1 MTPAAIAEPI
11 TPATFG
17 PIACIRRKF
26 WLSASNPILLETRA
40 AIGTA
45 DTPAEPISGLI
56 LFLLNLFINFAI
68 NTPLPVPIPKA
79 ITPRIKM
86 PNVCG
91 CKNLSAISLDPTDKP
106 STMVTMLIKAFCVVS
121 LKRSTTPLT
130 RMRLPKQNIPSNGA
144 ASGRSKPTSN
154 SKITGNKTFSR
165 LLTCRICV
173 MRILRS
179 SSVVNAFI
187 IGG

>member
-1 MTPAAIAEPI
+1 MARQHSKHCTCCYCC
-11 TPATFG
+11 TDN
-17 PIACIRRKF
+17 
-26 WLSASNPILLETRA
+26 ASYVRTHSMHEQEVSWVSFRTYYLRYTSRHWNR
-40 AIGTA
+40 

-121 LKRSTTPLT
+121 LKTFYY
-130 RMRLPKQNIPSNGA
+130 A
-144 ASGRSKPTSN
+144 ADAHE
-154 SKITGNKTFSR
+154 ITETEHPE
-165 LLTCRICV
+165 
-173 MRILRS
+173 
-179 SSVVNAFI
+179 
-187 IGG
+187 